1 MNFFFG
7 FQNEIISSEITVPK
21 YDYSGERI
29 YSDYKIYSAE
39 PENEYWKV
47 NLAKVEEN
55 KNFFLIKNS
64 EINNKK
70 IFFLSKESQIKDKL
84 LKNEKLKNLY
94 NFNTFSDNKIV
105 EFRANLKIYLENRG
119 FSSYQSEYPYEMTI
133 KNGSVLSPL
142 SVLLSNKNDYNFIFY
157 RNIFYKPIKH
167 KFDIFFINIE
177 NKEILFK
184 QTLFTNSSNQILVDK
199 KFIKKNVYF
208 FAKGYLGIPIFLS
221 IKNNHLSFEHT
232 HPPHL
237 YILSDNK
244 FKIISKLKEKIDE
257 IVN

>member
-1 MNFFFG
+1 MNFFFTLNG
-7 FQNEIISSEITVPK
+7 EGLDNQIIIPK
-21 YDYSGERI
+21 FT
-29 YSDYKIYSAE
+29 
-39 PENEYWKV
+39 
-47 NLAKVEEN
+47 N
-55 KNFFLIKNS
+55 KNYKKKNYKLFRASPINDKWEISNIKTKEDNDFYFLHFFNHQNS
-64 EINNKK
+64 ED
-70 IFFLSKESQIKDKL
+70 IFFLASYEEVKNIEKNNFEKL
-84 LKNEKLKNLY
+84 LNLNSFTDTMPSY
-94 NFNTFSDNKIV
+94 
-105 EFRANLKIYLENRG
+105 RANLKIKNEFGG